1 MTPIRDT
8 PITLTLA
15 HLGTLTEGMRAT
27 RRLILDAVTLL
38 NADAANYPGT
48 HQGESIDPLHEAL
61 AVLDGQVS
69 LLTLIRDEQWP
80 PSIWEQLP

>member
-27 RRLILDAVTLL
+27 RRLILDTITRINAELGERRTTLS
-38 NADAANYPGT
+38 
-48 HQGESIDPLHEAL
+48 GESIDPLHEAL

-80 PSIWEQLP
+80 PNIWESLP